1 MDLTFQVPMQYFSLQ
16 HRTLLLSPVTSTPV
30 CCFCFGYIRSFFL
43 ELFLHWSPVVYWAPP
58 NLGSS
63 PFGVLYFCLFIL
75 CMGLSVQDYWNG
87 LPFPFCFIAKWFS
100 YTHALYIYI
109 MCVYIYIYIYTH
121 TYILLFH
128 LSLFFFFFI
137 SFGYTFNHVGLV
149 PWPGIEHAC
158 PAVEVWSHN
167 HWTARGVQYIFFSIV
182 IYHRT
187 LNIVLG
193 PLQSELVNPFSVL

>member
-1 MDLTFQVPMQYFSLQ
+1 MDLTFQVPLQYFSLQ

-30 CCFCFGYIRSFFL
+30 CCFCFGYICSFFL

-75 CMGLSVQDYWNG
+75 CMGLSVQEYWNG

-100 YTHALYIYI
+100 YTHALYICI
-109 MCVYIYIYIYTH
+109 MCVYIYIYTHTH

-128 LSLFFFFFI
+128 LSLFFFFFFLLVTLLTMWGQFPDQGLNMHALQWKCGVI
-137 SFGYTFNHVGLV
+137 TTELPGVSNIYSFPSWFIIGH
-149 PWPGIEHAC
+149 
-158 PAVEVWSHN
+158 
-167 HWTARGVQYIFFSIV
+167 SI
-182 IYHRT
+182 
-187 LNIVLG
+187 
-193 PLQSELVNPFSVL
+193 